1 MHKWSKPIDLTKVRT
16 VIYHFPDGK
25 TVELNLDGLEE
36 FMDLQHG
43 EICDTSEIDGV
54 LHFFPRGHA

>member
-1 MHKWSKPIDLTKVRT
+1 MHTWSKPIDITKVRT
-16 VIYHFPDGK
+16 VIYHFPDGQ
-25 TVELNLDGLEE
+25 TVVLALDGLEE

-43 EICDTSEIDGV
+43 KICDTSEIDGV